1 MWLRKKIHRL
11 ISLAR
16 FFTFVSFRSALHNA
30 FRKLFY
36 FVVKRCFWQRNAV
49 PQSSIVPPSTLNG
62 GSTSL
67 NRRTS
72 ILNRPAKC
80 HTEKSAQWIYRQQTV
95 GQGAPLGEK
104 QVNLFLFAAMR
115 VTVNFFFYDRSGFH
129 KTFFTTHFFYGRM
142 FPTEIVP
149 NWNVWD
155 RNTDFFSLTFVKIL
169 NPGSRGSTPCLVY
182 HNSGRKVLV
191 AFLGRLFFCWL
202 ARAQFVSITDT
213 VP

>member
-1 MWLRKKIHRL
+1 MR
-11 ISLAR
+11 
-16 FFTFVSFRSALHNA
+16 
-30 FRKLFY
+30 
-36 FVVKRCFWQRNAV
+36 V

-115 VTVNFFFYDRSGFH
+115 VTVKSFFYDRSGFH
-129 KTFFTTHFFYGRM
+129 KTFFTTHFFTAECFPQKLYQTEM
-142 FPTEIVP
+142 FGIAIRIFFPWLLSKFWILDPEALHLVLFIIIVGA
-149 NWNVWD
+149 
-155 RNTDFFSLTFVKIL
+155 K
-169 NPGSRGSTPCLVY
+169 
-182 HNSGRKVLV
+182 
-191 AFLGRLFFCWL
+191 FL
-202 ARAQFVSITDT
+202 
-213 VP
+213 

>member
-1 MWLRKKIHRL
+1 MWLRKKSTDWSAWHAFSPL
-11 ISLAR
+11 FLSVQPSTMLSG
-16 FFTFVSFRSALHNA
+16 SF
-30 FRKLFY
+30 FY

-115 VTVNFFFYDRSGFH
+115 VTVKS
-129 KTFFTTHFFYGRM
+129 FFTTGRASTKHFLRRIFLRQNVSHRNYTKLKCWGSQYG
-142 FPTEIVP
+142 FFFL
-149 NWNVWD
+149 
-155 RNTDFFSLTFVKIL
+155 DFCQNSES
-169 NPGSRGSTPCLVY
+169 GSRGSTPCLVY